1 MILILVFISF
11 IYYWK
16 KDYFILTLYLYH
28 AIFLFLFDYWAVS
41 KGADIL
47 QYEFFTREFIFD
59 LKPGIDFLYT
69 LISFFRI
76 FISLETISIIFNFIG
91 FIAIVLFYE
100 TLKKINSGDIYA
112 KLICLTPSLH
122 FFTSTIGKDTL
133 VFFGLM
139 CVIFYLLNNQ
149 IYKKTLFNFNM
160 IIFGFLII
168 LMIRPHIFVLSF
180 PFFLFSILIYKIKSK
195 FSLYL
200 LYLLLALSALTL
212 FYINDLLCIFVQPFC
227 DEESFVDILRQVNE
241 FGERLA
247 ADNMG
252 SDYRL
257 SIIPYNIFAYL
268 LFPFE
273 AVFNN
278 SMFHK
283 FGVIDSLYN
292 LFFFFLIIKNIS
304 SKNYKINSYNN
315 SILLFLSLY
324 VIVFL
329 SIFPNTFSNFGLNLR
344 QKIMI
349 WPYLL
354 IFFIFLKNLIL
365 SAKLKSKI
373 IGK

>member
-1 MILILVFISF
+1 MILILIFLSF

-16 KDYFILTLYLYH
+16 KDLFISSLYLYH
-28 AIFLFLFDYWAVS
+28 ASFLFLFDYLAS
-41 KGADIL
+41 TEGADTL
-47 QYEFFTREFIFD
+47 QYEFFTREFILN
-59 LKPGIDFLYT
+59 LKPGINFLYT

-76 FISLETISIIFNFIG
+76 FISFETISIIFNFIG
-91 FIAIVLFYE
+91 FISIVLFYE
-100 TLKKINSGDIYA
+100 ILKKINVGDIYA

-122 FFTSTIGKDTL
+122 FFTSTMGKDTL

-149 IYKKTLFNFNM
+149 IYKKTLFNFSM

-180 PFFLFSILIYKIKSK
+180 PFFLFSILIYNIKSK
-195 FSLYL
+195 FSLYVF
-200 LYLLLALSALTL
+200 YLLLALSALTF
-212 FYINDLLCIFVQPFC
+212 FYINQILCIFIQPFC
-227 DEESFVDILRQVNE
+227 NDVSLLEILGQVNE
-241 FGERLA
+241 FGDRLA
-247 ADNMG
+247 ADNKG

-278 SMFHK
+278 SIFHK
-283 FGVIDSLYN
+283 FGVIDSLYT
-292 LFFFFLIIKNIS
+292 LFFFFLIIKNTS
-304 SKNYKINSYNN
+304 SKNHKINSYSN

-324 VIVFL
+324 VIIFL

-354 IFFIFLKNLIL
+354 IFFIFLKDLIL
-365 SAKLKSKI
+365 TAKLKSKI